1 MSTLSGTKI
10 KDKFGNLLHI
20 EGGVDSSTLRNIE
33 DGTGDV
39 TALKVSTT
47 KAGFS
52 TAPAT
57 DDNEGTALLLNTSN
71 EIVKRELG
79 ADAFINTSFLTARAS
94 AATQSTTSSFAA
106 VALSTSF
113 SNTATHRAY
122 RSGDSV
128 ATVASAG
135 TMTIATDG
143 LYEIHSG
150 IQLSGINVSGTS
162 NSIELALTLN
172 GTNGTSDALA
182 KHIYAPTAQ
191 LVLDPVAISSHI
203 TLNCIQFFSANDVL
217 RLMVKHTGA
226 GGNIMGIPSSGSV
239 PNGTF
244 VMIRK
249 LT

>member
-20 EGGVDSSTLRNIE
+20 EGGVDSSALRNIE

-57 DDNEGTALLLNTSN
+57 DSNETTALLLNTQN
-71 EIVKRELG
+71 EIVKRDLG
-79 ADAFINTSFLTARAS
+79 ADAFVSTKFLTARAS
-94 AATQSTTSSFAA
+94 AATQSTTSSFAN
-106 VALSTSF
+106 VALTTSF
-113 SNTATHRAY
+113 SNTATNTAY
-122 RSGDSV
+122 RSGDDV

-135 TMTIATDG
+135 TITLAQDG
-143 LYEIHSG
+143 LYEIHAA
-150 IQLSGINVSGTS
+150 IQLKTINVSGTS

-172 GTNGTSDALA
+172 GTNGTSDALS
-182 KHIYAPTAQ
+182 KHIYAPTSQ
-191 LVLDPVAISSHI
+191 LNDLANPSSHI
-203 TLNCIQFFSANDVL
+203 TLNCIQFFSSNDVL
-217 RLMVKHTGA
+217 RLMAKHN
-226 GGNIMGIPSSGSV
+226 GGGGVIMGIPSSGAV

>member
-1 MSTLSGTKI
+1 MASLSGQKI
-10 KDKFGNLLHI
+10 KDKFGNLLQI
-20 EGGVDSSTLRNIE
+20 DGGSDSSSLRTIE
-33 DGTGDV
+33 DGAGNV
-39 TALKVSTT
+39 TALKVSKS

-52 TAPAT
+52 TAPDT
-57 DDNEGTALLLNTSN
+57 DDNEGTALLINGSN

-79 ADAFINTSFLTARAS
+79 ADAFTNTSFLTARAS
-94 AATQSTTSSFAA
+94 SATQATTTSFAA

-113 SNTATHRAY
+113 LNTAVNRAY

-128 ATVASAG
+128 ATVASSG

-150 IQLSGINVSGTS
+150 IQLSGVTVSGTS

-182 KHIYAPTAQ
+182 KHIYAPTSQ
-191 LVLDPVAISSHI
+191 LVLDPVALSSHI

-217 RLMVKHTGA
+217 RLMVKHTGG
-226 GGNIMGIPSSGSV
+226 GGNIMGIPSSGAV